1 MALASRAAVSR
12 PTSSE
17 AARYRAG
24 DPVASEEASVDEDI
38 PRLCRHA
45 QLAPAASAAASAD
58 AEAAASE
65 EETEVSGEDS
75 IAPEAAEASVLAT
88 EGSALRPALVA
99 RPTHLVDLA
108 SVEVDTAAVLT
119 VVTAGT
125 TAVVVAAAARTE
137 DATTTSLVVVVVVVA
152 DSVVLIEEP
161 PAATQSRL
169 AHDTAARA
177 APAAVGIA
185 TETTGA
191 TTPASDLTREAQ
203 VTKANA
209 NSGDTDDEDDRL
221 SCGGYLESTNF
232 AFLVF
237 TSLSASAT
245 RVSRGREAFH
255 YQDLVTLDHTY
266 TYTGPR

>member
-1 MALASRAAVSR
+1 M
-12 PTSSE
+12 
-17 AARYRAG
+17 
-24 DPVASEEASVDEDI
+24 DEDI

-75 IAPEAAEASVLAT
+75 IAPEAAEASVLVT

-137 DATTTSLVVVVVVVA
+137 DATTTSLVVVVA